1 MSDLDSANDMP
12 PLTESATNF
21 LLQEC
26 DRMLNLYTQAQ
37 ANAQSVFNFYL
48 TFVTAVIGAIVFIV
62 QVGDVD
68 IEGSL
73 SLLLLFAA
81 LVGSVYLSALS
92 GRYAHAARYA
102 HAVDEIRRYLII
114 RLHIPTPTIYGSFLG
129 VDEDPH
135 DAPLAWYI
143 WLFPSGTYQMFIA
156 IVNSAALGAMTWLIF
171 SLAETGAGRG
181 MIATF
186 IVFLLSLTVYNI
198 YSRLIMQAFN
208 KQLHVRIDMGRNLDL
223 WAARE

>member
-1 MSDLDSANDMP
+1 
-12 PLTESATNF
+12 
-21 LLQEC
+21 
-26 DRMLNLYTQAQ
+26 
-37 ANAQSVFNFYL
+37 
-48 TFVTAVIGAIVFIV
+48 
-62 QVGDVD
+62 
-68 IEGSL
+68 
-73 SLLLLFAA
+73 
-81 LVGSVYLSALS
+81 
-92 GRYAHAARYA
+92 
-102 HAVDEIRRYLII
+102 
-114 RLHIPTPTIYGSFLG
+114 
-129 VDEDPH
+129 
-135 DAPLAWYI
+135 
-143 WLFPSGTYQMFIA
+143 MFIA